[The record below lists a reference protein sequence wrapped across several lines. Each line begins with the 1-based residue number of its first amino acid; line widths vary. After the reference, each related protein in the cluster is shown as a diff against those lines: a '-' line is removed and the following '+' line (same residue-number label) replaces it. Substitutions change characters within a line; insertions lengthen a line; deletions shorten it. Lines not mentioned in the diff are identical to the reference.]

1 MALLSASAECWVL
14 NRPPTARSQATVSE
28 AALASAGQ
36 PRSRAA
42 GPRPVQLPAVPKRTA
57 GRGGARLPGSL
68 TPVPGGVLYS
78 MRQEGLGT
86 ALTLGLLVGRGAI
99 RRLLP
104 ALCGVLRPREPGSQ
118 TQVEPRRVAPPGEH
132 GPGSHRAECW
142 ASAPVAGA
150 RGGPGRR
157 GAPLVGCRS
166 PARKPR
172 PPRRWRAPPGSCAV
186 AAHSGCALPS
196 PPLPAPTGAH
206 CSLVPCQPGASRCP
220 LAPAG
225 AAGTFSQVTCAV
237 VLPSLPTNSD
247 VPVSPW
253 QREVAWDAH
262 TMSRGAAGRHR
273 AGHSQ
278 EPPGDSGLCRV
289 LPDATGSRAR
299 DTGTGEGCHDLLP
312 SARARLQVGG
322 RRQLASPLGGC
333 FQPSPYG
340 QTPAV
345 PPGSGEGSP
354 R

>member
-1 MALLSASAECWVL
+1 
-14 NRPPTARSQATVSE
+14 
-28 AALASAGQ
+28 
-36 PRSRAA
+36 
-42 GPRPVQLPAVPKRTA
+42 
-57 GRGGARLPGSL
+57 
-68 TPVPGGVLYS
+68 

-86 ALTLGLLVGRGAI
+86 ALTLGLLVGMGAI

-118 TQVEPRRVAPPGEH
+118 TQVAPRRVAPPGVR

-142 ASAPVAGA
+142 A
-150 RGGPGRR
+150 
-157 GAPLVGCRS
+157 
-166 PARKPR
+166 
-172 PPRRWRAPPGSCAV
+172 
-186 AAHSGCALPS
+186 
-196 PPLPAPTGAH
+196 GAH

-220 LAPAG
+220 LPPAG

>member
-1 MALLSASAECWVL
+1 MPSRFPDACPQRRIVL
-14 NRPPTARSQATVSE
+14 DEAGRLGDSSHAGPAGGKGSHSPP
-28 AALASAGQ
+28 
-36 PRSRAA
+36 AA
-42 GPRPVQLPAVPKRTA
+42 GFVWRAPPSQTRQPAP
-57 GRGGARLPGSL
+57 GGAQAGGPTRGAWSRQP
-68 TPVPGGVLYS
+68 PGGVLGQ
-78 MRQEGLGT
+78 R
-86 ALTLGLLVGRGAI
+86 
-99 RRLLP
+99 P
-104 ALCGVLRPREPGSQ
+104 CGWCQGRPRAPGSPAGGVPQ
-118 TQVEPRRVAPPGEH
+118 SSTQAPSTPLVARPPGELC
-132 GPGSHRAECW
+132 GGST
-142 ASAPVAGA
+142 
-150 RGGPGRR
+150 RR
-157 GAPLVGCRS
+157 TC
-166 PARKPR
+166 
-172 PPRRWRAPPGSCAV
+172 PP
-186 AAHSGCALPS
+186 LPS
-196 PPLPAPTGAH
+196 PPLPAPAGAH

-220 LAPAG
+220 LAPVG

-247 VPVSPW
+247 VPASPW

>member
-1 MALLSASAECWVL
+1 MV
-14 NRPPTARSQATVSE
+14 QAATGR
-28 AALASAGQ
+28 SAGPAPLWLVPGEAPGPGE
-36 PRSRAA
+36 PRWWGAA
-42 GPRPVQLPAVPKRTA
+42 VQHASPVHPA
-57 GRGGARLPGSL
+57 GGA
-68 TPVPGGVLYS
+68 
-78 MRQEGLGT
+78 
-86 ALTLGLLVGRGAI
+86 
-99 RRLLP
+99 
-104 ALCGVLRPREPGSQ
+104 
-118 TQVEPRRVAPPGEH
+118 
-132 GPGSHRAECW
+132 
-142 ASAPVAGA
+142 
-150 RGGPGRR
+150 
-157 GAPLVGCRS
+157 
-166 PARKPR
+166 
-172 PPRRWRAPPGSCAV
+172 PPRGVVRWQHTADV
-186 AAHSGCALPS
+186 PS
-196 PPLPAPTGAH
+196 PPLPCPRPLAPTAR
-206 CSLVPCQPGASRCP
+206 SSPASRGRP
-220 LAPAG
+220 TVPRPPAG

-262 TMSRGAAGRHR
+262 TMSGGAGRHR